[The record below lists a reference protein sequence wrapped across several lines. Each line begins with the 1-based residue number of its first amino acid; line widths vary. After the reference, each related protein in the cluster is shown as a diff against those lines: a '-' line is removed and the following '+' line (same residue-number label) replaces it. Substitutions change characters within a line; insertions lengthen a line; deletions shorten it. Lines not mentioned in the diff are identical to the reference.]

1 MIKRRKIPTLECLE
15 TRNLLSVVSP
25 IPSTAVTLK
34 TAASMVSVPGIA
46 GATNVLATLNST
58 LGASLANG
66 ASLTDVVT
74 ENISISVSMSGVVTE
89 HATVSPSLQAVTTSG
104 GNTKTNVLANF
115 RDVLAAH
122 LTPGSSLNET
132 VTETIT
138 ISVSMSGVVSD
149 SVNINSVLNTTTGIR
164 PIYVK
169 NLVDFHIFQN
179 QREIGVVP
187 IGDGWISVFGDPK
200 NS

>member
-1 MIKRRKIPTLECLE
+1 
-15 TRNLLSVVSP
+15 
-25 IPSTAVTLK
+25 
-34 TAASMVSVPGIA
+34 
-46 GATNVLATLNST
+46 
-58 LGASLANG
+58 
-66 ASLTDVVT
+66 
-74 ENISISVSMSGVVTE
+74 MSGVVTE

-169 NLVDFHIFQN
+169 NLVDFHMFQN

-200 NS
+200 NN